1 MNRSCLHQ
9 CVFDSEKKKKE
20 KAGLGEKYM
29 VERYAY
35 FKDPETY
42 LEQMHQGYQ
51 KLKTL
56 LVTPDLN
63 TSPFTEASVY

>member
-1 MNRSCLHQ
+1 
-9 CVFDSEKKKKE
+9 
-20 KAGLGEKYM
+20 M